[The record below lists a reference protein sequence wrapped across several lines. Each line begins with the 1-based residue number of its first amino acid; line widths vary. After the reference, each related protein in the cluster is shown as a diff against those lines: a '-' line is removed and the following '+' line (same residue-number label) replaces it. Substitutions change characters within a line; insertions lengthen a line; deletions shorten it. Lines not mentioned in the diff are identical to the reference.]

1 MHRFYFRLAI
11 TAAQYQR
18 YYQGKASS
26 VVVKTHA
33 GLNLSLPAAHLRRFI
48 TADGVHGD
56 FCLTADAQHRMI
68 ALERVQ
74 SSS

>member
-1 MHRFYFRLAI
+1 MLRFYFHLTI
-11 TAAQYQR
+11 TAAQYQH
-18 YYQGKASS
+18 YYRGTATS
-26 VVVKTHA
+26 VLVQTTE

-48 TADGVHGD
+48 TSNGVHGD

-74 SSS
+74 NSR